1 MNDCEDTKADVA
13 RCVATVG
20 LHGSASTWVFNVARE
35 LLLAAYPAGEI
46 IPFYADRI
54 VDIPREF
61 PASARLL
68 IKSHHGS
75 PELEN
80 WLAAR
85 PTTLILSLRDPR
97 DAALSM
103 SQRFEAPLLNTAGW
117 LRNDCFRLKRLMTQP
132 HLLLRY
138 ETRFFEKLE
147 TVAAIAAH
155 LSVETA
161 APVMESIF
169 KTYCSD
175 AVRAFAADL
184 ENLPAKRLGMVAKFR
199 FDRVTQILASHI
211 GDGTSG
217 KWRSL
222 PEYMQDQ
229 LTDFFRPFLMDFGY
243 EE

>member
-1 MNDCEDTKADVA
+1 MNDCEDTEADVA

-35 LLLAAYPAGEI
+35 LLLAAYPVGEI

-61 PASARLL
+61 PARAGLL

-75 PELEN
+75 RELED

-85 PTTLILSLRDPR
+85 PTTLMLSLRDPR

-103 SQRFEAPLLNTAGW
+103 SQRFETPLNSTMVW
-117 LRNDCFRLKRLMTQP
+117 VRNDCLRLTRLMTRP

-161 APVMESIF
+161 APIMESIF

-184 ENLPAKRLGMVAKFR
+184 ENLPAERLGMVAKFR
-199 FDRVTQILASHI
+199 IDRVTQILACHI
-211 GDGTSG
+211 GDGSSG

-222 PEYMQDQ
+222 PKDTQDR
-229 LTDFFRPFLMDFGY
+229 LTNFFRPFLMGFGY